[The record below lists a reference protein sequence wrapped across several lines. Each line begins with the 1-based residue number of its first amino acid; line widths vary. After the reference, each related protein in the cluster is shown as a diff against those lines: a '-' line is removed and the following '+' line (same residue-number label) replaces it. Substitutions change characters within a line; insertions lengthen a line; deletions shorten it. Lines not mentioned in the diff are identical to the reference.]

1 MKIFYVIVG
10 VFFLLN
16 FLDIKVSLKRR
27 LGGRVTEVFREF
39 IKFVGEILIK
49 KRLIMFIGSFN

>member
-1 MKIFYVIVG
+1 MKIFNVI

-39 IKFVGEILIK
+39 IKFAGEILIK